1 MMTNHSKKRKQEATC
16 KENKAKVVKKIKTE
30 ESVNKDLKDPNEK
43 VKKAKIKKSKK
54 VKSEIIDDKQQSS
67 KAVAILDESE
77 SLHNSRS
84 DNIGASD
91 KNKQTEKTKERRKKK
106 KEKWAIVKEGNHVHE
121 GKGHGKAIRYLDAWQ
136 LHHEGK
142 ENDWKFEKC
151 RQIWLL
157 TNAYDETKIP
167 DSKFDSLLLYMGSIS
182 GRMRE
187 MTKDTAK
194 RKLEEGEKLKATEA
208 TMMDYSTNESKENV
222 AENTDK
228 KPKRKSKKK
237 KKKKDV
243 PKEELSTEKVLQR
256 ASDILEML
264 KD

>member
-1 MMTNHSKKRKQEATC
+1 MTNHPKKRKQDATC
-16 KENKAKVVKKIKTE
+16 KENKPKVVKRSKAE
-30 ESVNKDLKDPNEK
+30 ESVNIDLKDPNDK
-43 VKKAKIKKSKK
+43 VKKAKIKKPKK
-54 VKSEIIDDKQQSS
+54 VKSEIIDDKRRSS
-67 KAVAILDESE
+67 KAVANLDES
-77 SLHNSRS
+77 SRS
-84 DNIGASD
+84 KNIDASD

-194 RKLEEGEKLKATEA
+194 RKLEEGEKLKAAEA
-208 TMMDYSTNESKENV
+208 TTMDCSTNESKENE